1 MKNDRP
7 EYAVVRNDLLI
18 RKVGDEVIVYD
29 GENHT
34 AHRLNGIAA
43 SVWQLLGDHKS
54 VREICDA
61 LDQKD
66 EELVCAIL
74 SEFQKSGLLTKI
86 GSPLTY
92 KNLISRRDL
101 VKRIGASVALAA
113 PFVTSVIVPSP
124 ASATSP
130 PPPRQPQ
137 RRYRQ
142 QPK

>member
-1 MKNDRP
+1 MENDRP

-29 GENHT
+29 GGNHT
-34 AHRLNGIAA
+34 AHCLNGIAA
-43 SVWQLLGDHKS
+43 SIWQLWGDHKS

-74 SEFQKSGLLTKI
+74 CELQNSGLLAKI
-86 GSPLTY
+86 GSPFTD
-92 KNLISRRDL
+92 KNLMSRRDL
-101 VKRIGASVALAA
+101 VKRIGATVTLAA
-113 PFVTSVIVPSP
+113 PFVTSVIVPPP
-124 ASATSP
+124 AGATS
-130 PPPRQPQ
+130 PPRQPQ
-137 RRYRQ
+137 RRYRP